1 MSKKGPENKTWMNT
15 DCSFGCSHLRI
26 RHNDHGMQGTPLLL
40 PQSDGLQPE
49 LYISP
54 CS

>member
-1 MSKKGPENKTWMNT
+1 MENKTYMNT
-15 DCSFGCSHLRI
+15 DCSSGCSRLRI
-26 RHNDHGMQGTPLLL
+26 RHSDHGMQGTPLLP
-40 PQSDGLQPE
+40 PQSDGLQLE